1 MKETTD
7 MIRPGT
13 KAIIDTYC
21 RKNAALE
28 AVREELLAC
37 VELLAECFQTGGKL
51 LICGNGGSC
60 ADADHIVGELVKAF
74 RLKRPLEP
82 ALLEA
87 LQKQGEQGSVL
98 AERLQSGLPA
108 INLGAHA
115 ALTSAMQNDVGGQY
129 AFAQQV
135 AAYGHNPDVLMGI
148 STSGNS
154 QNVLLAGI
162 TAKAIG
168 MKTVGLTGR
177 DGGWMRKEFDL
188 VLRAAADSTEDVQD
202 LHSVMYHAVCAA
214 VEYQFWGD

>member
-1 MKETTD
+1 
-7 MIRPGT
+7 MIKTGA

-21 RKNAALE
+21 GKNTALE
-28 AVREELLAC
+28 AVREELTAC
-37 VELLAECFQTGGKL
+37 VELLAECFQNGGKL

-74 RLKRPLEP
+74 RLKRPLGP

-87 LQKQGEQGSVL
+87 LQKQGEQGRVL

-115 ALTSAMQNDVGGQY
+115 PLMTAMQNDVGGQY

-135 AAYGHNPDVLMGI
+135 AAYGRNSDVLMGI

-188 VLRAAADSTEDVQD
+188 VLRAAAESTEDIQD
-202 LHSVMYHAVCAA
+202 LHSVMYHAICAA